1 MEEARTLVVLPLLYL
16 VATDFRCVELEGD
29 FMDELASLGREVS
42 RTSTGGVNLV
52 SYVCWICHLGCRM

>member
-16 VATDFRCVELEGD
+16 VATDLRCVELEGD

-42 RTSTGGVNLV
+42 RTSTGV
-52 SYVCWICHLGCRM
+52 